1 MFGLCS
7 SSNSDVRYGENAG
20 TAKPQPSAEPVEPPE
35 VVETPDEPEDTFV
48 VTSLKVTKSQEAPS
62 GATPA
67 VSEDAPPP
75 KAQKKKNRR
84 ASAVQRQTK
93 VQREVIDNH
102 EVDMAHII
110 PSPTA
115 GKITDTYE
123 LSEVLGNGVYG
134 PTRIVK
140 HLQTGEELG
149 CKSVLKVKLA
159 NEDNVMDFQREVEIL
174 QLLSSSSG
182 VIGLK
187 EVYEDADGVHL
198 VTDLCTGG
206 DLVSKIRDSDCFSEK
221 RASQLF
227 GGLMVALEQ
236 CHSNGVIH
244 RDVKLDNVLL
254 TDNSENPSLKLID
267 FTIAAYA
274 RDCPLCDVVGTASYV
289 APEVLRGEY
298 GMEVDIW
305 SAGVTL
311 FAMLSGELP
320 FEGPTENDLYGN
332 ILRAAYNL
340 EADPWHV
347 ISVPAK
353 DLISKMLVKN
363 PADRITATEVLKH
376 PWLTLADASEFSLL
390 DIVVPR
396 MRAFTLQNDFKR
408 AGKALIATNL
418 TTEQLDGLREI
429 FAHFD
434 LDADGCITFAEL
446 QMGLR
451 RRGYVSL
458 SVEVDEMMAKMD
470 VNRNSSVDY
479 AEFLAA
485 TLHTSK
491 LSSSE
496 YLWDAFRKIDADNSG
511 HITEK
516 ELHEAM
522 DELGIKM
529 PSAEMM
535 KAMDLNGDGLI
546 DYEEFSYHMSC
557 ETWRAAGSKGKYLRE
572 PPVYVLLHNN

>member
-67 VSEDAPPP
+67 VSEDAP
-75 KAQKKKNRR
+75 
-84 ASAVQRQTK
+84 
-93 VQREVIDNH
+93 
-102 EVDMAHII
+102 
-110 PSPTA
+110 
-115 GKITDTYE
+115 
-123 LSEVLGNGVYG
+123 VLGNGVYG

-522 DELGIKM
+522 DELGIKARVLYVFTLIQDCIALLPLSIICYLFCPKQM